1 MTTINMNAPSSFD
14 AATITIEAAVAAT
27 VALLMMVAVYR
38 EKENNETE
46 IIFNDV
52 IGKCH
57 KCFKMSLLFR
67 SSLILSNEGNEPTL
81 MLRY

>member
-1 MTTINMNAPSSFD
+1 MNAPSSFD

-57 KCFKMSLLFR
+57 KCLKVNLIDFLQAEFHLMKTMSQPPCFD
-67 SSLILSNEGNEPTL
+67 IE
-81 MLRY
+81 Y